1 MKKVSSRQ
9 YALKKTLDYVGVAFL
24 LVVLL
29 FFWQLYSG
37 PISVPFLKPYIVQA
51 LNYENA
57 ENDVSLDE
65 VNIELIRSL
74 RPLKI
79 IARNV
84 KFRNNSESTLIE
96 APEVSLSFSIK
107 ALLHGMIAPSRIVVD
122 QPKLYFFMKY
132 GIDEQHKNEINKK
145 KLEFYAEQFE
155 EFVERFNSPDKI
167 YAESYINDIVIN
179 SAEVEFHE
187 VDLGRKWSFSDLN
200 YRFSRNFT
208 SMEIDF
214 NTLINTKDRISSFGL
229 NAKYRPSVNKVAF
242 QTYVSEAYFSDLLE
256 NILPE
261 DVNNNIYKFDIPV
274 NATVEGI
281 INVEEILKNKADIA
295 QAMDSA
301 VEKISFDVNGGNGV
315 VVFSEDEEMNYPV
328 NNFILSGEVSGGFD
342 KISIDDANFDIDGK
356 KIKISFETLGL
367 KKYLLEKSPENFKMT
382 LKTEIPSLEFDKLS
396 HYWPRY
402 VGEDAWQWCKDSLYG
417 GYAKNAKF
425 EFLFGYDKKKNSIAF
440 ENLSGTLDIEDSNID
455 YLGELPVVRN
465 FYGAAR
471 FSNDSI
477 YIKVDKGVADG
488 VILSDGFVHLYDL
501 GSEHNMI
508 KIRLIGNSS
517 IKDALSFINHEP
529 LMLAK
534 EIGIEPERVGGDVD
548 VNVALNFELKND
560 IKPKDVKV
568 EVTADLHN
576 VKIKDV
582 IDRRDLTAEK
592 LTLVVNNNEL
602 KVFGKSKIDD
612 VPAELML
619 NEIFADKTYKS
630 RYSIYFRFDDE
641 VKKKLG
647 IDFSLLSNEYIK
659 GFADINAVITVQN
672 DDKRYVEISADLEN
686 TSIDYDFLGFVK
698 HLGEPAEVYTKL
710 NIKDGKVSDVPV
722 FKLAKP
728 DFSLSGNIKVDGK
741 SGNVKLIDVSEI
753 KGDKMSANAKIEFAK
768 EKTKI
773 AVSGYSYDLTTFF
786 EKKDRRAKEEQAEN
800 KPDDDGDFENV
811 DDMDIFI
818 AVNSLW
824 TNSEVPIKNFT
835 GNAEIRKG
843 IGVHELHMAGNYG
856 NNQAIKMKLDYVPKA
871 KGEYYLSIDS
881 NNAGTTLKVLRFYDH
896 MQGGTLKIEGRRDIN
911 KEFFGHAQIRN
922 FSMHNTPVMAKIFTL
937 ASFTGMLDML
947 RGEGI
952 AFSHFDAPF
961 EYRNKTFYVKNA
973 KCFGNVLGMSGEGSY
988 NRSKEILNIEGLI
1001 APAYSLNKFLG
1012 KIPLIGGLLSGKDG
1026 TVFAAN
1032 YSVKGEI
1039 SNPEIKVNPLSA
1051 LPPNSV
1057 KELFG
1062 SVFGD

>member
-9 YALKKTLDYVGVAFL
+9 YLMKKTLDYIGVAFL

-84 KFRNNSESTLIE
+84 RFRNNSESVLVE

-132 GIDEQHKNEINKK
+132 GIDEQNKNEVNKK

-155 EFVERFNSPDKI
+155 GFVERFNSPDKI

-208 SMEIDF
+208 NMEIDF

-242 QTYVSEAYFSDLLE
+242 QTYISEAYFSDLLA

-261 DVNNNIYKFDIPV
+261 DVNNKIYKFDIPV
-274 NATVEGI
+274 NATFEGI
-281 INVEEILKNKADIA
+281 INVEDILKNKTDVAKAI
-295 QAMDSA
+295 DSA
-301 VEKISFDVNGGNGV
+301 VEKISFDVNGGDGLV
-315 VVFSEDEEMNYPV
+315 LFSEDEEMNYSV
-328 NNFILSGEVSGGFD
+328 NNFVLSGEVSGGFD
-342 KISIDDANFDIDGK
+342 KISINDANFDIGGEK
-356 KIKISFETLGL
+356 VKISFETLGL
-367 KKYLLEKSPENFKMT
+367 KKYFLEKSLENLKIK
-382 LKTEIPSLEFDKLS
+382 LKTDIPSLEFDKLS
-396 HYWPRY
+396 LYWPKY
-402 VGEDAWQWCKDSLYG
+402 LGEDAWEWCKNSLYG
-417 GYAKNAKF
+417 GYARNAEF
-425 EFLFGYDKKKNSIAF
+425 EFLFGYDKKKNSVIF
-440 ENLSGTLDIEDSNID
+440 EKLSGKLDIEDSNID
-455 YLGELPVVRN
+455 YLGELPVVKN
-465 FYGAAR
+465 FYGVAK

-517 IKDALSFINHEP
+517 IKDALLFINHEP
-529 LMLAK
+529 LMLTN
-534 EIGIEPERVGGDVD
+534 EIGVTPEKIGGDVD
-548 VNVALNFELKND
+548 VNVALGFELKND

-568 EVTADLHN
+568 EVTADLHDVKVKDAIDGRN
-576 VKIKDV
+576 V
-582 IDRRDLTAEK
+582 TAEK
-592 LTLVVNNNEL
+592 LSLIVNNDEL
-602 KVFGKSKIDD
+602 KIFGKAKIDD
-612 VPAELML
+612 VPAELIL

-647 IDFSLLSNEYIK
+647 VDFSMLGNEYIR
-659 GFADINAVITVQN
+659 GFADINAVVTVQN
-672 DDKRYVEISADLEN
+672 DEKRYVEISADLEN

-698 HLGEPAEVYTKL
+698 HLGEPAEIYTKL
-710 NIKDGKVSDVPV
+710 SIKDGKIVDVPV
-722 FKLAKP
+722 FKLSKP
-728 DFSLSGNIKVDGK
+728 DFSLSGNIKIDAK
-741 SGNVKLIDVSEI
+741 NHKVKMIDIAEI
-753 KGDKMSANAKIEFAK
+753 KGDKMNANAKIEFEG

-786 EKKDRRAKEEQAEN
+786 EKKDKRAKEKQNEE
-800 KPDDDGDFENV
+800 KSEDDFENV
-811 DDMDIFI
+811 DDTDVFV

-835 GNAEIRKG
+835 GSATIKKG
-843 IGVHELHMAGNYG
+843 IGVHELHMFGNYG

-881 NNAGTTLKVLRFYDH
+881 NNAGTTLKVLRFYDY
-896 MQGGTLKIEGRRDIN
+896 MQGGNLKIEARRDIN

-922 FSMHNTPVMAKIFTL
+922 FSIHNTPVMAKIFTL
-937 ASFTGMLDML
+937 ASFTGILDML
-947 RGEGI
+947 RGEGLS
-952 AFSHFDAPF
+952 FSHFDAPF
-961 EYRNKTFYVKNA
+961 EYRNKTLYVKNA
-973 KCFGNVLGMSGEGSY
+973 RCFGNVLGMSGEGSY
-988 NRSKEILNIEGLI
+988 NRSKEILNIKGLI
-1001 APAYSLNKFLG
+1001 APVYSLNKFLG
-1012 KIPLIGGLLSGKDG
+1012 KIPLVGGLLSGKDG

-1032 YSVKGEI
+1032 YSVEGEI
-1039 SNPEIKVNPLSA
+1039 SDPEINVNPLSA